1 MKTSVTQRFS
11 RKVIAHSH
19 WIVLGWVIFAVFCK
33 TFSPAWKEV
42 ALDGDFEYL
51 PATQTSVAG
60 GHLLDEAFLGTRA
73 RSQMVVTLSRAEED
87 LTKTDRLIGLDLLRR
102 LYHRLGEV
110 AWQRAIVLQDDEDE
124 SAERWWTVAS
134 QAFDQAIEI
143 DSQFYE
149 ALGDRV
155 PETTPTPYEPRLAI
169 AYWDRGNLLGAR
181 AIGQPSTAPEP
192 SRSEST
198 SAGDT
203 PSTVAKDTKTKPAV
217 SETTVRVAEDLEAAL
232 ILDSDLPMSVL
243 PISKRPLDN
252 WEPLL
257 DIYSWEDRTLGSQLK
272 TSRARLA
279 VLTLSSELAATG
291 NIELLEQLQEIVDQT
306 QQYSRAYLT
315 EEEQAETGPPQLLV
329 TGSAAIGGQTLAAAR
344 SAIQYTEWFTVVMIL
359 LLLAIVYRAPLLVAV
374 PLFSIAIAVMVS
386 TAAVTFLTQ
395 ISQAGWMPGLDV
407 QVYTTSRI
415 FVIVILFGAG
425 TDYCL
430 FLIARLREEAA
441 HSPWPVAC
449 RKALTQVSGA
459 LIGSAMTTIVGLGML
474 WFADFGK
481 FHHTGPIIAVCLSI
495 ALLVCMTLTPA
506 CLLLLG
512 PKVFWPT
519 SAGEV
524 NHEPRIQLLGNRSV
538 NEKDSSPGDWLWNA
552 MAIQLTRRPFATLM
566 IGLILLLPAAW
577 VGFRNERTVTYD
589 ISGQLASTASTRQG
603 MGVLAKEFGIGQMA
617 PISVLLLADQPLS
630 EDTQKETL
638 QTIVAALYQT
648 EGVTAVRHRNDP
660 LGDFPPDR
668 EMSLLSSEAWR
679 RRALQNHRL
688 TQLHFVSSMPEYTDR
703 LIRLDV
709 IVQEDPFSVSA
720 GQKLEEVE
728 ATVQQ
733 QLTGLSEAGLS
744 MEAFYA
750 GTTPSIVDL
759 REVTLND
766 TFRIKIAVIA
776 AVFVV
781 LVLVIRR
788 VVLSSYLIATVL
800 LSYYTTLGLTYLF
813 FRWVYGP
820 TFPGLDW
827 KLPIFLFVILV
838 AVGQD
843 YNVYLVTRILEEKR
857 RLGSLAAVRRA
868 VARTGGIITACG
880 LVMAATFISMTAS
893 SWWPWISQGWLF
905 VSSNDATALNEQIAS
920 RPTTLRGITE
930 LGFALGLGVLLDT
943 LYVRTVLVPSF
954 VVLHDRWRKTPANQ
968 RFQRPNAASVD

>member
-1 MKTSVTQRFS
+1 MKTSVTQRFA
-11 RKVIAHSH
+11 RHVIARAH
-19 WIVLGWVIFAVFCK
+19 WIVLGWVVFAVLCK
-33 TFSPAWKEV
+33 TFSPSWKQV

-60 GHLLDEAFLGTRA
+60 GKLLDEAFFGTRA
-73 RSQMVVTLSRAEED
+73 RSQMVVTLSRAEQD

-110 AWQRAIVLQDDEDE
+110 AWQRALQLRDGNQFETSD
-124 SAERWWTVAS
+124 RWWEVAT
-134 QAFDQAIEI
+134 QALDQAIEI

-155 PETTPTPYEPRLAI
+155 PETSPTPYEPRMAI
-169 AYWDRGNLLGAR
+169 AYWDRGNLLGSQMV
-181 AIGQPSTAPEP
+181 IQPIVAPEH
-192 SRSEST
+192 
-198 SAGDT
+198 
-203 PSTVAKDTKTKPAV
+203 TKA
-217 SETTVRVAEDLEAAL
+217 SGISQTTTLVAEDLEAAL
-232 ILDSDLPMSVL
+232 VLDSDLPMSVL
-243 PISKRPLDN
+243 PISKRPLKD

-272 TSRARLA
+272 TPRARLA

-291 NIELLEQLQEIVDQT
+291 NIELLEQVQEIVDQT
-306 QQYSRAYLT
+306 VAYSHAYLT
-315 EEEQAETGPPQLLV
+315 EDERAESGSPELLV
-329 TGSAAIGGQTLAAAR
+329 TGSAAIGGQTLSAAR

-359 LLLAIVYRAPLLVAV
+359 LLLSIVYRAPLLVAV
-374 PLFSIAIAVMVS
+374 PLFSIAVAVMVS

-395 ISQAGWMPGLDV
+395 LSQSGMVPGLDI
-407 QVYTTSRI
+407 QIYTTSRI
-415 FVIVILFGAG
+415 FVVVILFGAG

-441 HSPWPVAC
+441 QSPWPVAC

-495 ALLVCMTLTPA
+495 GLLVCMTLTPA
-506 CLLLLG
+506 CLCLLG

-519 SAGEV
+519 SAGQV
-524 NHEPRIQLLGNRSV
+524 IREPRIQLIGNRSV
-538 NEKDSSPGDWLWNA
+538 NDKDSSPGDVLWNW
-552 MAIQLTRRPFATLM
+552 MAIQLTRRPLM
-566 IGLILLLPAAW
+566 TMLIGLALLLPAAW
-577 VGFRNERTVTYD
+577 IGFRNERTVTYD
-589 ISGQLASTASTRQG
+589 ISGQLSASASTRQG
-603 MGVLAKEFGIGQMA
+603 MRVLDREFGIGQLA
-617 PISVLLLADQPLS
+617 PISVLMLS
-630 EDTQKETL
+630 EKPMKKEEQKETL
-638 QTIVAALYQT
+638 QTITQALYQT

-688 TQLHFVSSMPEYTDR
+688 TQLHFVSAMPRYADR

-709 IVQEDPFSVSA
+709 VIQEDPFSESA
-720 GQKLEEVE
+720 GKNLEQIEE
-728 ATVQQ
+728 TIAEQTAAFGQ
-733 QLTGLSEAGLS
+733 AGLQID
-744 MEAFYA
+744 AFYA

-759 REVTLND
+759 REVTLSD
-766 TFRIKIAVIA
+766 TFRIKLAVIA
-776 AVFVV
+776 AVFAV
-781 LVLVIRR
+781 LVVVIRR
-788 VVLSSYLIATVL
+788 VALSVYLIATVL

-813 FRWVYGP
+813 FRFLHGP

-893 SWWPWISQGWLF
+893 SWWPWITQSLVLLTGD
-905 VSSNDATALNEQIAS
+905 NATNAGERIAS
-920 RPTTLRGITE
+920 QPTTLRGITE

-943 LYVRTVLVPSF
+943 LYVRTILVPSF
-954 VVLHDRWRKTPANQ
+954 VVLHDRWRKSSSSQ
-968 RFQRPNAASVD
+968 RFQRPNRSSTD

>member
-1 MKTSVTQRFS
+1 MKTSATQRFS
-11 RKVIAHSH
+11 RQVIARAH
-19 WIVLGWVIFAVFCK
+19 WIVLGWVVFAVLCK
-33 TFSPAWKEV
+33 AFSPSWKHV

-60 GHLLDEAFLGTRA
+60 GKLLDEAFFGTRA
-73 RSQMVVTLSRAEED
+73 RSQMVVTLSRAEQD

-110 AWQRAIVLQDDEDE
+110 AWQRAMQLRDDSGDE
-124 SAERWWTVAS
+124 SINRWWVVAA

-155 PETTPTPYEPRLAI
+155 PETSPTPYEPRMAI
-169 AYWDRGNLLGAR
+169 AYWDRGNLLGSQMV
-181 AIGQPSTAPEP
+181 IQPSTAPETAAAASDNDAETEP
-192 SRSEST
+192 DKKASSI
-198 SAGDT
+198 
-203 PSTVAKDTKTKPAV
+203 
-217 SETTVRVAEDLEAAL
+217 SETTARVAEDLEAAL
-232 ILDSDLPMSVL
+232 VLDSDLPMSVL
-243 PISKRPLDN
+243 PISKRPLKD

-272 TSRARLA
+272 TPRARLA

-291 NIELLEQLQEIVDQT
+291 NIELLEQLQEIVDET
-306 QQYSRAYLT
+306 IAYSHAYLT
-315 EEEQAETGPPQLLV
+315 EDERSETGSPQLIV
-329 TGSAAIGGQTLAAAR
+329 TGSAAIGGQTLSAAR

-359 LLLAIVYRAPLLVAV
+359 LLLSIVYRAPLLVAV

-395 ISQAGWMPGLDV
+395 LSQSGLVPGLDV
-407 QVYTTSRI
+407 QIYTTSRI
-415 FVIVILFGAG
+415 FVVVILFGAG

-441 HSPWPVAC
+441 QSPWPVAC

-495 ALLVCMTLTPA
+495 GLLVCMTLTPA
-506 CLLLLG
+506 CLCLLG

-519 SAGEV
+519 SAGQV
-524 NHEPRIQLLGNRSV
+524 SREPRIQLIGNRSV
-538 NEKDSSPGDWLWNA
+538 NDKDSTPGDLLWNW
-552 MAIQLTRRPFATLM
+552 MAIQLTRRPMVTLL
-566 IGLILLLPAAW
+566 IGLALLLPPAW

-589 ISGQLASTASTRQG
+589 ISGQLSASASTRQG
-603 MGVLAKEFGIGQMA
+603 MRVLDREFGIGQLA
-617 PISVLLLADQPLS
+617 PISVLMLS
-630 EDTQKETL
+630 EQPMQKEEQKETL
-638 QTIVAALYQT
+638 QTITQALYQT

-688 TQLHFVSSMPEYTDR
+688 TQLHFVSSMPQYADR
-703 LIRLDV
+703 LIRMDV
-709 IVQEDPFSVSA
+709 IIEEDPFSESA
-720 GQKLEEVE
+720 GNSLKRIEETIAE
-728 ATVQQ
+728 QTAAFGQ
-733 QLTGLSEAGLS
+733 AGLKID
-744 MEAFYA
+744 AFYA

-759 REVTLND
+759 REVTLSD
-766 TFRIKIAVIA
+766 TFRIKLAVIA
-776 AVFVV
+776 AVFAV

-788 VVLSSYLIATVL
+788 VALSIYLIATVL

-813 FRWVYGP
+813 FRFWHGP

-857 RLGSLAAVRRA
+857 KLGSLAAVRRA

-893 SWWPWISQGWLF
+893 SWWPWITQSFAFLTSDSAESLG
-905 VSSNDATALNEQIAS
+905 EQIAS
-920 RPTTLRGITE
+920 QPTTLRGITE

-954 VVLHDRWRKTPANQ
+954 VVLHDQWRKSSSSQ
-968 RFQRPNAASVD
+968 RFQRSNGASTV

>member
-1 MKTSVTQRFS
+1 MKTSATQRFS
-11 RKVIAHSH
+11 RQVIAHAH
-19 WIVLGWVIFAVFCK
+19 WIVLGWVVFAIFCK
-33 TFSPAWKEV
+33 TFSPSWKQV

-60 GHLLDEAFLGTRA
+60 GQLLDEAFLGTRA
-73 RSQMVVTLSRAEED
+73 RSQMVVTLSRADQD
-87 LTKTDRLIGLDLLRR
+87 LTKTDRLIGLDLIRR

-110 AWQRAIVLQDDEDE
+110 AWQRALQLHENGE
-124 SAERWWTVAS
+124 EKTAERWWNVAL
-134 QAFDQAIEI
+134 QALDQAIEI

-149 ALGDRV
+149 SLGDRV
-155 PETTPTPYEPRLAI
+155 PETSPTPYEPRLAI
-169 AYWDRGNLLGAR
+169 AYWDRGNLLGLQMVN
-181 AIGQPSTAPEP
+181 QPAVAPNPPEP
-192 SRSEST
+192 TPPKGPEQSEDET
-198 SAGDT
+198 S
-203 PSTVAKDTKTKPAV
+203 SI
-217 SETTVRVAEDLEAAL
+217 SENTARVAEDLEAAL
-232 ILDSDLPMSVL
+232 VLDSDLPMSVL
-243 PISKRPLDN
+243 PISKRPLKD

-272 TSRARLA
+272 TPRARLA

-306 QQYSRAYLT
+306 IAYSHAYLT
-315 EEEQAETGPPQLLV
+315 DEERAKSGSPELLV
-329 TGSAAIGGQTLAAAR
+329 TGSAAIGGQTLSAAR

-374 PLFSIAIAVMVS
+374 PLFSIAVAVMVS

-395 ISQAGWMPGLDV
+395 VSQAGWVPGLDV
-407 QVYTTSRI
+407 QIYTTSRI
-415 FVIVILFGAG
+415 FVVVILFGAG

-441 HSPWPVAC
+441 QSPWPVAC

-495 ALLVCMTLTPA
+495 GLLVCMTLTPA
-506 CLLLLG
+506 CLCLLG

-519 SAGEV
+519 SAGQV
-524 NHEPRIQLLGNRSV
+524 SREPRIQLIGNRSV
-538 NEKDSSPGDWLWNA
+538 NDKESSPGDWLWNW
-552 MAIQLTRRPFATLM
+552 MAIQLTRRPMVTLL
-566 IGLILLLPAAW
+566 IGLALLLPPAW
-577 VGFRNERTVTYD
+577 VGFQNERTVTYD
-589 ISGQLASTASTRQG
+589 ISGQLPASASTRQG
-603 MGVLAKEFGIGQMA
+603 MRVLDREFGIGQLA
-617 PISVLLLADQPLS
+617 PISVLMLS
-630 EDTQKETL
+630 EKPMQEAQQKETL
-638 QTIVAALYQT
+638 QTITQALYQT
-648 EGVTAVRHRNDP
+648 EGVSAVRHRNDP

-688 TQLHFVSSMPEYTDR
+688 TQLHFVSSMPEYADR

-709 IVQEDPFSVSA
+709 IIHEDPFSESA
-720 GQKLEEVE
+720 GNDLKQIEDTIAKQTAAL
-728 ATVQQ
+728 AQ
-733 QLTGLSEAGLS
+733 AGLKID
-744 MEAFYA
+744 AYYA

-759 REVTLND
+759 REVTLSD
-766 TFRIKIAVIA
+766 TFRIKLAVIA

-788 VVLSSYLIATVL
+788 VALSIYLIGTVL

-813 FRWVYGP
+813 FRFLHGP

-857 RLGSLAAVRRA
+857 KLGSLAAVRRA

-893 SWWPWISQGWLF
+893 SWWPWITHSLASLSGAPAASLGVPVASQ
-905 VSSNDATALNEQIAS
+905 
-920 RPTTLRGITE
+920 PTTLRGITE

-954 VVLHDRWRKTPANQ
+954 VVLHDRWRKSSSSQ
-968 RFQRPNAASVD
+968 RFQRPNGSATD